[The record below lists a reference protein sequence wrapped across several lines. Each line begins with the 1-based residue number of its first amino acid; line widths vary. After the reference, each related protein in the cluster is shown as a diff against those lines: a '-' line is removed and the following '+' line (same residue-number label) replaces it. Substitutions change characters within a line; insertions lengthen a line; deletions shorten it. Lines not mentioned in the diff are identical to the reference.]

1 VFCQRNESRD
11 SEVAAKRKD
20 TDNPVL
26 SQYSLGSV
34 KGRLQTGTLFSP
46 TDFES
51 AQSTVLPPRH
61 QHVRS
66 WQALLGHVTTS
77 DLSPQSGPS
86 SNKAGDFRQ
95 LPVRVINFEQIAAV
109 DWHRLRSME
118 VTTKEFYS
126 QEAADEKG

>member
-1 VFCQRNESRD
+1 M
-11 SEVAAKRKD
+11 
-20 TDNPVL
+20 
-26 SQYSLGSV
+26 
-34 KGRLQTGTLFSP
+34 
-46 TDFES
+46 
-51 AQSTVLPPRH
+51 
-61 QHVRS
+61 
-66 WQALLGHVTTS
+66 TS
-77 DLSPQSGPS
+77 DLSPQSGLS